1 MAYKAFSESQINSR
15 PLVERETVSIS
26 KDSACADHVHFLTG
40 VRSLGKLD
48 IFRSGTLPAFNQSDA
63 REIKY
68 QWNFDNQVLAGQ
80 SLTTN
85 ITTGVFLSS
94 ADQLYKSSTNENA
107 VHSNQSI
114 FRYAQG
120 YLYRA
125 DNDYQSTSALQ
136 SSSSADMKISVV
148 REINLRKDIYHS
160 SFQSAAF
167 KFQINN
173 SNTSITAAIDGPSS
187 NAGYTTIA
195 DGIFGNQT
203 PNVSAYTTALDLKNP
218 LGGGEG
224 TGKKSFFGVGVTGR
238 YRSI

>member
-1 MAYKAFSESQINSR
+1 MAYKAFAESQINSR

-48 IFRSGTLPAFNQSDA
+48 IFRSGTLPAFNQTDA

-80 SLTTN
+80 SLTAN

-114 FRYAQG
+114 FRFAQG

-136 SSSSADMKISVV
+136 SSSSAIMKISVV
-148 REINLRKDIYHS
+148 REFNLR
-160 SFQSAAF
+160 
-167 KFQINN
+167 
-173 SNTSITAAIDGPSS
+173 
-187 NAGYTTIA
+187 
-195 DGIFGNQT
+195 
-203 PNVSAYTTALDLKNP
+203 
-218 LGGGEG
+218 
-224 TGKKSFFGVGVTGR
+224 
-238 YRSI
+238 